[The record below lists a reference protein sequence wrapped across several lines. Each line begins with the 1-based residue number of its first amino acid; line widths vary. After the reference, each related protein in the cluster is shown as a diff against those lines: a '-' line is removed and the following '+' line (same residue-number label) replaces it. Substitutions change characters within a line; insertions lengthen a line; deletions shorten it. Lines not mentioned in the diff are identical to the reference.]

1 MPNPAAM
8 PEHGIFSRSRQQD
21 SRNQPI
27 SSAASAVVLLHPAQ
41 VLSAGLQSESLFKIS
56 SDGPN
61 SVGFTKQQ
69 AFPLGR
75 QDYHSEL
82 DGGPIAIYYSDNNM
96 V

>member
-1 MPNPAAM
+1 M
-8 PEHGIFSRSRQQD
+8 
-21 SRNQPI
+21 
-27 SSAASAVVLLHPAQ
+27 
-41 VLSAGLQSESLFKIS
+41 SLFKIS

>member
-1 MPNPAAM
+1 MPVQYDIIPKRRTFDNDKLP
-8 PEHGIFSRSRQQD
+8 
-21 SRNQPI
+21 
-27 SSAASAVVLLHPAQ
+27 L
-41 VLSAGLQSESLFKIS
+41 SLFKIS

>member
-1 MPNPAAM
+1 MS
-8 PEHGIFSRSRQQD
+8 IFTNRFQFSVKS
-21 SRNQPI
+21 
-27 SSAASAVVLLHPAQ
+27 LLILKREQ
-41 VLSAGLQSESLFKIS
+41 WKSLFKIS

>member
-1 MPNPAAM
+1 MLERSLFLCIYTN
-8 PEHGIFSRSRQQD
+8 GFQFSLKSLLILKGRQW
-21 SRNQPI
+21 
-27 SSAASAVVLLHPAQ
+27 
-41 VLSAGLQSESLFKIS
+41 ESLFKIS